1 MVCRRLLLI
10 AAAIAAS
17 IEAGSASYHLGISSS
32 DYSGYP
38 SGYAVYSG
46 ATSPESSPSSSSST
60 SGPTAEP
67 AASNTEPL
75 CRPSEF
81 QCGTTGHCVAQD
93 KYCDGENDCDDKS
106 DEPRYCT
113 REYLA
118 RERTLRRR
126 TKQVA
131 APGRIDTRYLTLS
144 LPLSLSPPRRRLLL
158 GI

>member
-1 MVCRRLLLI
+1 MLVCRRLLLI

-17 IEAGSASYHLGISSS
+17 IEAGSTSYYPSISSS

-38 SGYAVYSG
+38 NGGYAVHSG

-60 SGPTAEP
+60 SGPTSEL
-67 AASNTEPL
+67 AASNTESV

-81 QCGTTGHCVAQD
+81 RCSTTGHCVAQD

-113 REYLA
+113 REYL
-118 RERTLRRR
+118 RERTETSNKASRRGKSIR
-126 TKQVA
+126 GISVS
-131 APGRIDTRYLTLS
+131 LS
-144 LPLSLSPPRRRLLL
+144 LSLSPPPFPS
-158 GI
+158 